1 MITDL
6 TVKFVIEVTS
16 LRKDY
21 KVDSEWL
28 FVFMNTNVTGDV
40 NVTRGNRDSRIN
52 LDLNID
58 LENYISRWNSR
69 I

>member
-1 MITDL
+1 VITDL